1 MSGRILPLET
11 STLFLIFSVEW
22 KENDE
27 VALDLELETDTMK
40 YRSVKHSGK
49 PPEKYF
55 RTFLAIRNKTTGK
68 TRLVEANETV
78 LAPVIQYPKS
88 TNPLLNGGPEEHVK
102 KNVEEVV
109 EASKHL
115 TKSFGQS
122 KGSK

>member
-1 MSGRILPLET
+1 M

-55 RTFLAIRNKTTGK
+55 RTFVAIRNKTTGK

-102 KNVEEVV
+102 RNMEEIV